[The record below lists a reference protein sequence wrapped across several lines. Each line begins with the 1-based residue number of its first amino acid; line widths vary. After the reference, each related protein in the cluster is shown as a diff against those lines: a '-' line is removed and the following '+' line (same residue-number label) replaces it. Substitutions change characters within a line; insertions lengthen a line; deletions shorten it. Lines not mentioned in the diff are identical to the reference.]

1 MQQHTPLPPITPS
14 AEQPTPA
21 PTEATSEHATPVLYG
36 SLPPIPSPRVPV
48 MGASWP
54 PVPARTA
61 SGPSVLALGT
71 QQVLL
76 PPLLLQQLVLVRAG
90 RLFLH
95 AHRV

>member
-1 MQQHTPLPPITPS
+1 LPPTTPS

-21 PTEATSEHATPVLYG
+21 PTEAISEHATPVLHI
-36 SLPPIPSPRVPV
+36 SLPPIPSPPVPV

-61 SGPSVLALGT
+61 SGPSVPALGT

-76 PPLLLQQLVLVRAG
+76 PSLLLQQLVLVRAG